1 MKKILAIAVA
11 AFAFAACGGGN
22 GGSSSSNVEPIKDG
36 VTMESEHFTIMVP
49 QGMVE
54 SWNSMGTINASSED
68 GAVRLAVTYMEGGP
82 TKSQLKETGANYK
95 AMVHA
100 LDQNATIGEPK
111 VDGNVVTLKSTCE
124 GKPRID
130 FTYLKED
137 RVGVCGSLVY
147 PEDKAAQWEDKLL
160 PILKTVVFK

>member
-1 MKKILAIAVA
+1 MKRFFFMA
-11 AFAFAACGGGN
+11 AAALMFAACGGDK
-22 GGSSSSNVEPIKDG
+22 GGSTENVEPIKDG
-36 VTMESEHFTIMVP
+36 VTMESENFTIMVP

-54 SWNSMGTINASSED
+54 SWNSMGTINATAED
-68 GAVRLAVTYMEGGP
+68 GAVRLAISFMEGGP
-82 TKSQLKETGANYK
+82 TKSQLKTTGENYK

-111 VDGNVVTLKSTCE
+111 VDGNLVTVKSTCE

-137 RVGVCGSLVY
+137 RIGVCGSLVY
-147 PEDKAAQWEDKLL
+147 PEESAAQWEDKLV